1 VSFLGCDGPAAAA
14 DQPELVESHS
24 PLERR
29 LTEGR
34 HGAFEIGAMDD
45 SGDEAPALDAGDLVR
60 VERPVD
66 HAQLP
71 TRRRRHGTRP
81 VSALPSAFAVAVH

>member
-1 VSFLGCDGPAAAA
+1 
-14 DQPELVESHS
+14 
-24 PLERR
+24 
-29 LTEGR
+29 
-34 HGAFEIGAMDD
+34 MDD